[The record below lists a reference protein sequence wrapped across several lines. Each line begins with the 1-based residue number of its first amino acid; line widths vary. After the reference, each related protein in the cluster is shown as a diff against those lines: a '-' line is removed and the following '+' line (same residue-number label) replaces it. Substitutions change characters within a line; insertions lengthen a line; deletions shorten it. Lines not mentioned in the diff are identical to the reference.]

1 MHPFP
6 HHYAVR
12 ATARPAGS
20 IALESAGLPALPS
33 DGPAEFDGPGTLWS
47 PETLLT
53 AALADCF
60 VLSFRAVAAASRFD
74 WRSLHCEAEG
84 TLDRVERVTQF
95 TAFRLR
101 ARLELPAGAD
111 EARARRL
118 LEKAEQVCLISA
130 SLKAAIHLEAELVTT
145 AG

>member
-6 HHYAVR
+6 HHYTVR
-12 ATARPAGS
+12 ATTAPAGPV
-20 IALESAGLPALPS
+20 ALDSAGLPVLAS

-60 VLSFRAVAAASRFD
+60 VLSFRAVAAASRFE

-101 ARLELPAGAD
+101 ARLELPGGAD
-111 EARARRL
+111 EDRARRL
-118 LEKAEQVCLISA
+118 LEKAEQVCLISS
-130 SLKAAIHLEAELVTT
+130 SLKASIHLEAEVVTV

>member
-20 IALESAGLPALPS
+20 VALDSAGLPALPS

-74 WRSLHCEAEG
+74 WRALHCEAEG
-84 TLDRVERVTQF
+84 TLDRIERVTQF
-95 TAFRLR
+95 TGFRLH

-130 SLKAAIHLEAELVTT
+130 SLKAAIHLEIELVT
-145 AG
+145 AAD

>member
-6 HHYAVR
+6 HHYAVS
-12 ATARPAGS
+12 AVARPAGPV
-20 IALESAGLPALPS
+20 ALESAGLPSLPS

-74 WRSLHCEAEG
+74 WAALHCEAGG
-84 TLDRVERVTQF
+84 TLDRIERVTQF
-95 TAFRLR
+95 TAFRLQ

-130 SLKAAIHLEAELVTT
+130 SLKAPICLEIEVVTSE
-145 AG
+145 G

>member
-1 MHPFP
+1 VHPFP
-6 HHYAVR
+6 HRYTVR
-12 ATARPAGS
+12 ASAAPAGAV
-20 IALESAGLPALPS
+20 ALDSTGLPSLPS

-60 VLSFRAVAAASRFD
+60 VLSFRAVAAASRFE
-74 WRSLHCEAEG
+74 WRSLHCETEG

-130 SLKAAIHLEAELVTT
+130 SLKAPRRLEAEIAIA